1 VSGVLNVHLR
11 VTDAATAQPT
21 SVRLRIS
28 GPGGESYPP
37 LGRFAEFPIGRGE
50 AVGGQVLLATERHYY
65 VDGSCEIQLPTGVPL
80 QIAISKGLEYQPIR
94 DTMTLGAGQ
103 MSLRFR
109 IERWTNLREQGWHSG
124 DSRAHFLTPHAA
136 LLEAQAED
144 LAVVNLLAT
153 VHDFPSQDGKLYP
166 VANGIDAFSGN
177 EPALESAGHL
187 IVVNTFNTH
196 PVLGRLGLLNCHR
209 PIFPLTFGGPHGSD
223 DWSLC
228 DWCDQCHRKQGLVVW
243 ADAYRPDAGLAGGEG
258 LIALLLKKV
267 DALEFDARERSQ
279 PLLPVWYR
287 LLNAGLPVPAVGGS
301 AKDSNRIA
309 LGGMRTYALL
319 DRDEPLTYRA
329 WIEAVRQGRTFVTN
343 GPLLR
348 FSVNGMPPG
357 ARIDPEP
364 GTASLRIEA
373 AAESWEKFDKLQVV
387 ANGAVIAESPA
398 SGSPYAARI
407 EIEHRLPE
415 GGWLAA
421 RCWAAQRGEL
431 YPHVPLFA
439 HSSPVF
445 VQTASGQ
452 YRRDVAAVRPLR
464 EQVLATRDWI
474 EREGRFEKPRSR
486 EHLLALTDQAL
497 AALT

>member
-1 VSGVLNVHLR
+1 VNGILTVHLR
-11 VTDAATAQPT
+11 VTDAATVQPT
-21 SVRLRIS
+21 PVRLRIS
-28 GPGGESYPP
+28 GPGGECYPP
-37 LGRFAEFPIGRGE
+37 LGRFAEFPIGRRE
-50 AVGGQVLLATERHYY
+50 AVGGQVLLGAERHYY
-65 VDGSCEIQLPTGVPL
+65 VDGSCEIALPTGVPL

-94 DTMTLGAGQ
+94 ETVTLGAGQ
-103 MSLRFR
+103 MALRFR
-109 IERWTNLREQGWHSG
+109 LERWTSLREQCWHSG
-124 DSRAHFLTPHAA
+124 DSRVHFLTPHAA
-136 LLEAQAED
+136 LLETQAED

-166 VANGIDAFSGN
+166 VANGIDAISGAV
-177 EPALESAGHL
+177 PALESVGHL
-187 IVVNTFNTH
+187 IAVNTFNTH

-209 PIFPLTFGGPHGSD
+209 PVFPLTFGGQHGSD

-243 ADAYRPDAGLAGGEG
+243 ADAYRPDAGLPGGEA
-258 LIALLLKKV
+258 LIALLLTKV
-267 DALEFDARERSQ
+267 DALEIDVRERSQ
-279 PLLPVWYR
+279 PLLPAWYR
-287 LLNAGLPVPAVGGS
+287 LLNAGLRVSAIGGS

-319 DRDEPLTYRA
+319 ERDEPLSYHA

-348 FSVNGMPPG
+348 FSVNGKPPG

-364 GTASLRIEA
+364 ATASLRIDA

-387 ANGAVIAESPA
+387 ANGEAIAESPA
-398 SGSPYAARI
+398 SGSPCAARI
-407 EIEHRLPE
+407 EIEHRLLE

-431 YPHVPLFA
+431 YPYVALFA

-445 VQTASGQ
+445 VQATPGQ
-452 YRRDVAAVRPLR
+452 YRRDISAARALR

-486 EHLLALTDQAL
+486 EHLLALADQAL